1 MVAKSKNKPLTKK
14 SQAEPAV
21 QALSIRLPVDMYKQ
35 LREAAFKNNE
45 KMNVIIVGLV
55 KQYLSTVKTNK

>member
-14 SQAEPAV
+14 PQEEPEV
-21 QALSIRLPVDMYKQ
+21 QALSIRLPVDIYKQ
-35 LREAAFKNNE
+35 LREVAFKKNE

-55 KQYLSTVKTNK
+55 KQYLSAVKINK